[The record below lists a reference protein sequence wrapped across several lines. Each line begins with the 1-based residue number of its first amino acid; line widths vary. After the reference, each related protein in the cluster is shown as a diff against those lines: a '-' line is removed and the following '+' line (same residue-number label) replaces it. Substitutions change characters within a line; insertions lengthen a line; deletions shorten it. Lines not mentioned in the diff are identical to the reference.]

1 MTEHEKIKNE
11 SRPWI
16 DQIQSFNELYREEEN
31 KIEVSPGIKLGW
43 VKGVLIPCLLSIWG
57 VMLFLRMPWILGQA
71 GIFHSIIIIFI
82 SLIIILITT
91 FSLSAISTNGKVK
104 GGGLYF
110 IISRSIG
117 PEFGASIGILL
128 AFANTVSAAMNT
140 IGFCVSLR
148 SLLQSSNITLIDS
161 NLAFRG
167 LGVVSIII
175 MSILCC
181 IGMDREAEVQNALL
195 IAIIVGIFNVIIGS
209 YNGPKSTLE
218 KASGFTGF
226 DMKTFKQNWYS
237 DYRIDNN
244 VQQSFFTIFAVLFPS
259 VTGIQAGA
267 NISGDLKDPSASI
280 PKGTLLSILI
290 TITSYVVLIVVP
302 GSVQLREAS
311 GIENEFQDGYFSNC
325 SFRNCT
331 KGLYNDINL
340 MQSISL
346 WPISIYFGCFGATI
360 STALTAL
367 ISVPKLLQRM
377 GQDDV
382 YPLLKYLAKGYGK
395 SKEPYRA
402 HVFAMVVSSILLI
415 IGELN
420 EIASLISTIYL
431 SAYAMLN
438 LCTFH
443 VAYCKPL
450 GWRPTYKFYNKW
462 LSLAGAIICISVM
475 IFIDKKMSTI
485 VGCDVCALYIL
496 AHRKNEEINWGSS
509 KQTQQ
514 IKTVIRNV
522 YKADTIQY
530 HIKNYLPNLIVF
542 TGNPESR
549 KKLVSLAHLITK
561 NNGVQ
566 MCVNIEKTSLTPRQK
581 KICLDKGIQ
590 WLRNSGIKSLY
601 VVIDNIELDLA
612 THMIYSCGHGQIRPN
627 IAMIGYKSDWLNCP
641 YQDLQTYLNIFNVA
655 NMNNM
660 STIMV
665 RVSST
670 ESYDDQNLLIQD
682 FKHLN
687 KNEEIPYKM
696 QSNQNIKNQQKVAD
710 CFVKIKNKEFSFEKK
725 KRNHGTVDVWWLY
738 NDGGLSLIIAF
749 IIKHSITWNN
759 CKFRIYGVTKKVEC
773 LSEEKNKL
781 KQLLSLY
788 RIDFDY
794 IDIILANTTGPTTMT
809 YFISLLERAA
819 SKENQFDDYNLQKEH
834 IAETLFL
841 RDLIELHSFNS
852 DLIILTTPKNS
863 DEINILFMCWI
874 ETISRGLPPCIII
887 NGSTQPVLTVNA

>member
-1 MTEHEKIKNE
+1 M
-11 SRPWI
+11 
-16 DQIQSFNELYREEEN
+16 
-31 KIEVSPGIKLGW
+31 
-43 VKGVLIPCLLSIWG
+43 
-57 VMLFLRMPWILGQA
+57 
-71 GIFHSIIIIFI
+71 IIFPKY
-82 SLIIILITT
+82 SK
-91 FSLSAISTNGKVK
+91 KVLK
-104 GGGLYF
+104 RFNVAGGLYF

-128 AFANTVSAAMNT
+128 AFANTISAAMNT
-140 IGFCVSLR
+140 IGFCISLR
-148 SLLQSSNITLIDS
+148 SLLQQNDIHVIDS
-161 NLAFRG
+161 NLNFRA

-209 YNGPKSTLE
+209 YNGPKSNAA

-226 DMKTFKQNWYS
+226 SMKTFKQNWYP
-237 DYRIDNN
+237 DYRIENN
-244 VQQSFFTIFAVLFPS
+244 IQQSFFTIFSVFFPS

-290 TITSYVVLIVVP
+290 TITSYIVLIVVP

-311 GIENEFQDGYFSNC
+311 GYENELQDEFYLNC

-331 KGLYNDINL
+331 KGLYKDDNL

-346 WPISIYFGCFGATI
+346 WPITIYFGCFGATI

-377 GQDDV
+377 GQDDI
-382 YPLLKYLAKGYGK
+382 YPYLKYLAKGYGK

-402 HVFAMVVSSILLI
+402 HIFAMVVSSVLLI

-420 EIASLISTIYL
+420 NIASLISTIYL

-443 VAYCKPL
+443 IAYFNPL

-462 LSLAGAIICISVM
+462 LSLAAAIICILVM
-475 IFIDKKMSTI
+475 IFIDKKMSAI
-485 VGCDVCALYIL
+485 VGCAVCVLYRI
-496 AHRKNEEINWGSS
+496 AARKKEVINWGSS
-509 KQTQQ
+509 KQTRH
-514 IKTVIRNV
+514 IKTFIKAV
-522 YKADTIQY
+522 YKSNTIQY
-530 HIKNYLPNLIVF
+530 HVKNYLPNLIVF
-542 TGNPESR
+542 SGNPESR

-561 NNGVQ
+561 NYGIQ
-566 MCVNIEKTSLTPRQK
+566 LCVNIEKMSLTPRQK
-581 KICLDKGIQ
+581 KIRLDKGIQ

-601 VVIDNIELDLA
+601 VVIDNIGLDLA
-612 THMIYSCGHGQIRPN
+612 THMVYSCGHGQFKPN
-627 IAMIGYKSDWLNCP
+627 IVMVGYKSDWLNCP

-655 NMNNM
+655 NINGM

-665 RVSST
+665 RISST
-670 ESYDDQNLLIQD
+670 ESFEDQNLLVQD
-682 FKHLN
+682 FKHLS
-687 KNEEIPYKM
+687 KKEEILYKT
-696 QSNQNIKNQQKVAD
+696 QSVQNTSIRNQQKVAD
-710 CFVKIKNKEFSFEKK
+710 CFVKIKIKEFSFEKK
-725 KRNHGTVDVWWLY
+725 KPNHGTVDVWWLY
-738 NDGGLSLIIAF
+738 SDGGLSLIISY
-749 IIKHSITWNN
+749 ILKHSITWKN
-759 CKFRIYGVTKKVEC
+759 CKFRIFGVTNKVEC

-794 IDIILANTTGPTTMT
+794 LDIILSNTTDPTTMT
-809 YFISLLERAA
+809 YFNSLFERAS
-819 SKENQFDDYNLQKEH
+819 SKENQFDEYNLQKEY
-834 IAETLFL
+834 ISETLFL

-852 DLIILTTPKNS
+852 DLIILTTPKNNE
-863 DEINILFMCWI
+863 EINILFMCWI

-887 NGSTQPVLTVNA
+887 NGSTESVITVNA